1 MIKFVYL
8 DRHWAMIKK
17 HYNKDLDALWSQG
30 RVVYENLK
38 VVDIIK
44 QHTNRKYVALTNSC
58 TDAITMMIQAS
69 VEPGSEIICPAYSFY
84 ATAHAISRA
93 GCKPVFV
100 DVDQNYHLDL
110 DKIKLTS
117 KSKAMLFVSLFGNPM
132 NYAEVLKY
140 CKSNELVCLEDAAQ
154 SFGSSFGKHK
164 SGAVGLASALSFS
177 PSKPSPTF
185 GFIGAVATDDKT
197 LYDHVSDAKKHG
209 VENGEVGH
217 NSNPASALVLQ
228 LQHSLELNEI
238 CQQHR
243 NDHASNYDMA
253 LGDHVLLPQRQ
264 EKHNWSKYVI
274 RTEKRDQLKQ
284 FLSKRGVETKIHYNK
299 LLPTYKM
306 YNKHRI
312 YPTADNLSQQS
323 LSLPIDAWMT
333 NKECKMVCESI
344 KEFFS

>member
-17 HYNKDLDALWSQG
+17 HYNKDLDELWSQG
-30 RVVYENLK
+30 RVVYEDLK
-38 VVDIIK
+38 VVDLIK
-44 QHTNRKYVALTNSC
+44 QHINRKYVALTNSC

-100 DVDQNYHLDL
+100 DVDHNYHLDL
-110 DKIKLTS
+110 DKIKLTT
-117 KSKAMLFVSLFGNPM
+117 KTKAMLFVSLFGNPM

-140 CKSNELVCLEDAAQ
+140 CNTHDIICLEDAAQ
-154 SFGSSFGKHK
+154 SFGSAYGKHK

-185 GFIGAVATDDKT
+185 GFIGAVATDDKD
-197 LYDHVSDAKKHG
+197 LFDHVADAKKHG
-209 VENGEVGH
+209 IENGEIGH
-217 NSNPASALVLQ
+217 NSNPASAIVLQ
-228 LQHSLELNEI
+228 LQHSIELNEI

-243 NDHASNYDMA
+243 NHHASTYDMA

-274 RTEKRDQLKQ
+274 RTEKRDTLQKFLHKQ
-284 FLSKRGVETKIHYNK
+284 GIETKIHYRK
-299 LLPTYKM
+299 LLPSYKM

-312 YPTADNLSQQS
+312 YPMANELSETS

-333 NKECKMVCESI
+333 NKECQKVCDAI

>member
-17 HYNKDLDALWSQG
+17 HYNKDLDALWSHG
-30 RVVYENLK
+30 RVVYEDLK
-38 VVDIIK
+38 VVDLIK
-44 QHTNRKYVALTNSC
+44 QHINRKHVALTNSC

-100 DVDQNYHLDL
+100 DVDHNYHLDL
-110 DKIKLTS
+110 DKIKLTT
-117 KSKAMLFVSLFGNPM
+117 KTKAMLFVSLFGNPM

-140 CKSNELVCLEDAAQ
+140 CKTHDIICLEDAAQ
-154 SFGSSFGKHK
+154 SFGSAYGKHK

-185 GFIGAVATDDKT
+185 GFIGAVATDDKD
-197 LYDHVSDAKKHG
+197 LFDHVADAKKHG
-209 VENGEVGH
+209 IENGKIGH
-217 NSNPASALVLQ
+217 NSNPASAIVLQ
-228 LQHSLELNEI
+228 LQHSIELNEI

-243 NDHASNYDMA
+243 NHHASTYDMA

-274 RTEKRDQLKQ
+274 RTDKRDTLQRFLYKQ
-284 FLSKRGVETKIHYNK
+284 GIETKIHYKK
-299 LLPTYKM
+299 LLPSYKM

-312 YPTADNLSQQS
+312 YPMANELSETS

-333 NKECKMVCESI
+333 NKECQKVCDAI